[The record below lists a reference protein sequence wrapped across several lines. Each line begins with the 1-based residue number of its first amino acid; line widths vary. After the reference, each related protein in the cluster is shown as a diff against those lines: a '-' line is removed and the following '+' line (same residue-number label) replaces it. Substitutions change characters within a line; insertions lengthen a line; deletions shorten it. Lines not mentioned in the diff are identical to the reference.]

1 MLSVALLAAV
11 VLQQSAVSA
20 PGRVPVPFDTLA
32 LRHANG
38 RDPPRMTAVRIAPG
52 AVRVDGRLVE
62 PAWTL
67 AEPVTGFT
75 QHTPR
80 PGDPASQR
88 TEVKVLYDDE
98 AVYVGARMYD
108 SVSAAIVGRLG
119 RRDSDTQSDLFEVD
133 FDSYHDHRTSFQF
146 VVNALGV
153 KSDQVGSNDFSFG
166 DPAWDPVWDAATQR
180 DSLGW
185 MAELR
190 IPLSQLRFSSAPVQ
204 VWGVNFFRYVQ
215 RTGEFSVWAF
225 WAPTDQGYASFFGH
239 LLGLENLPQPRRLE
253 VLPYAAG
260 IEEHTDPGAPNN
272 PFNDGSREIGRVG
285 VDLKYG
291 LTSDLTLNATVNPD
305 FGQVE
310 ADPAEVNLTAYETY
324 FSERRPFFVE
334 GANIFSGISPGMIPV
349 SGPQFLYSRRIGRA
363 PQGSPVDRG
372 AGAFTDEP
380 TSTTILGAAK
390 LSGRTAGGWSLGV
403 LDAVTAR
410 EYAAVDSAGVR
421 FRDEVE
427 PAANYAALR
436 AKREF
441 GAGMTTLGFTGT
453 AVNRRIDDPRLAF
466 LRTAAYA
473 GGLDLGHRFAHG
485 RYSFFAALAG
495 SYIRGDTLAIQLA
508 QRSSARYYQRPD
520 AGYVS
525 YDPAKTSLA
534 GWNAVLGFSK
544 DQGATFYAV
553 GAEATS
559 PGWEINDLGYKTRS
573 DRLSLFVGGGQR
585 WTQPGRVF
593 RNGQVSA
600 NVSLGW
606 NFGGDRTTAN
616 GALSAYGNLLNHWGG
631 GLGVSGSL
639 QVVNDGLLRGGPAGL
654 SPASW
659 SAFADLYSDDRKPV
673 QGFLFANYVRNTL
686 GGWMAGSS
694 ASVGIRP
701 WPTVSISAGPSYSI
715 GLSSQQYVTSVADT
729 TAVATFGR
737 RYVFA
742 EVYQHTLDLT
752 TRLDVTLT
760 PNLSLQLYVQ
770 PFVATGDYRRI
781 KQLLA
786 PRTTDYGTFAD
797 SASLGNPS
805 FGYRSLRGNSVLR
818 WEYRPGS
825 TLFLVW
831 TTSCSASSP
840 SPAFDASSDLRRL
853 CQGRADNA
861 FAVKAS
867 WWLNL

>member
-1 MLSVALLAAV
+1 MLHVALLAAV
-11 VLQQSAVSA
+11 VLQQSALPA
-20 PGRVPVPFDTLA
+20 PDRVPPPIDTLA

-38 RDPPRMTAVRIAPG
+38 RVPPRMTAVRVVQAP
-52 AVRVDGRLVE
+52 RIDGRLDE

-67 AEPVTGFT
+67 AEPASGFT
-75 QHTPR
+75 QTSPR
-80 PGDPASQR
+80 PGDPARLR
-88 TEVKVLYDDE
+88 TDVRILYDNE

-108 SVSAAIVGRLG
+108 SAPAAIVGRLG
-119 RRDSDTQSDLFEVD
+119 RRDADTQSDIFEVD

-146 VVNALGV
+146 YVNAAGV
-153 KSDQVGSNDFSFG
+153 KMDLVASNDFSFG
-166 DPAWDPVWDAATQR
+166 DTGWDPVWDAATAR

-185 MAELR
+185 TAELR
-190 IPLSQLRFSSAPVQ
+190 IPLSQLRFSSALVQ
-204 VWGVNFFRYVQ
+204 VWGVNFFRGVQ
-215 RTGEFSVWAF
+215 RTGEHTVWAYF
-225 WAPTDQGYASFFGH
+225 GPTDQGYASFFGH
-239 LLGLENLPQPRRLE
+239 LLGLKNLPQPRRLE

-260 IEEHTDPGAPNN
+260 IEEQIDPGAPGN
-272 PFNDGSREIGRVG
+272 PFNDGSREVGRVG
-285 VDLKYG
+285 VDFKYG

-334 GANIFSGISPGMIPV
+334 GADIFSGISPGMIPV

-363 PQGSPVDRG
+363 PQGSAVDRG
-372 AGAFTDEP
+372 AGSFTDEP

-410 EYAAVDSAGVR
+410 EYAAADSAGVR

-453 AVNRRIDDPRLAF
+453 AVNRQIDDPRLAF

-485 RYSFFAALAG
+485 RYSFFAGLGG
-495 SYIRGDTLAIQLA
+495 SYIRGDTLAIQFA

-520 AGYVS
+520 AGYVL
-525 YDPAKTSLA
+525 YDPARTSLA
-534 GWNAVLGFSK
+534 GWNAVLGLSK
-544 DQGATFYAV
+544 DQGATFYTL

-559 PGWEINDLGYKTRS
+559 PGWEINDLGYNTRS
-573 DRLSLFVGGGQR
+573 DRTSLFLGGGQR
-585 WTQPGRVF
+585 WTRPGRVF
-593 RNGQVSA
+593 RNAQVSA

-606 NFGGDRTTAN
+606 NFGGDPTTAN
-616 GALSAYGNLLNHWGG
+616 AALSANGQLLNYWGG
-631 GLGVSGSL
+631 GLGVSRSL
-639 QVVNDGLLRGGPAGL
+639 RVVNDGLLRGGPAGL

-659 SAFADLYSDDRKPV
+659 SAYVNLYSDGRKPV
-673 QGFLFANYVRNTL
+673 HAFLFIYYIRNALRAWNVSWSGTL
-686 GGWMAGSS
+686 S
-694 ASVGIRP
+694 ARP
-701 WPTVSISAGPSYSI
+701 WPTVSISAGPSYSV

-729 TAVATFGR
+729 TAIATFGR

-752 TRLDVTLT
+752 TRLDVTFT

-786 PRTTDYGTFAD
+786 PRTTDYGAFAD
-797 SASLGNPS
+797 SASLGNLS

-840 SPAFDASSDLRRL
+840 SPAFDASGDLRRL
-853 CQGRADNA
+853 CQGRADNV

-867 WWLNL
+867 WWLSL